1 MAPKPK
7 LSKNGFQKVQLVV
20 GREVCVGVC
29 RGVCRGVCGCV
40 YDVEIFG
47 ARIVIGDV
55 TPLSTNDKVIR

>member
-20 GREVCVGVC
+20 GEGKVCV
-29 RGVCRGVCGCV
+29 GVCRGVCGCV

-55 TPLSTNDKVIR
+55 TPLSTNDKVIIPF